1 MPFDPPERPAGSY
14 EPHPAGTYIGTI
26 TEIKD
31 YGKMDSLYRTAD
43 GNTKEVH
50 RVAIVVTAEQLQM
63 ESGDPWS
70 HYEFVNISFA
80 PKSRLTELRNLLR
93 DVDLTN
99 AELNEVFD
107 ETVEMI
113 GRRVRYKIRH
123 RKNEDNDKIRAVIHD
138 WEYADGEAPAQ
149 AETMQKDAA
158 KAKEAVK
165 KAFDG
170 DDDDLPF

>member
-1 MPFDPPERPAGSY
+1 MPFDPPERPAGNY

-31 YGKMDSLYRTAD
+31 YGTMESLWRTPE

-50 RVAIVVTAEQLQM
+50 RVAIVIIAEGLLM

-70 HYEFVNISFA
+70 HFEFVNISFA
-80 PKSRLTELRNLLR
+80 PKARLTDLRNMLR
-93 DVDLTN
+93 DVDMTN
-99 AELNEVFD
+99 DELNAVFD

-113 GRRVRYKIRH
+113 GRKVNYKIRH
-123 RKNEDNDKIRAVIHD
+123 HKNDHDDKIKGKIQD
-138 WEYADGEAPAQ
+138 WEYADGEAPDLAN
-149 AETMQKDAA
+149 TKQKDA
-158 KAKEAVK
+158 AKEAVK

-170 DDDDLPF
+170 DDDDDLPF

>member
-1 MPFDPPERPAGSY
+1 MPFDPPERPAGNY
-14 EPHPAGTYIGTI
+14 EPHPAGTHLGTI

-31 YGKMDSLYRTAD
+31 YGTMESLWRTPD

-50 RVAIVVTAEQLQM
+50 RVAIVVVAEGLLM

-70 HYEFVNISFA
+70 HFEFVNISFA
-80 PKSRLTELRNLLR
+80 PKSRLTDLRNMLR
-93 DVDLTN
+93 EVDMTS

-107 ETVEMI
+107 EGVEMI
-113 GRRVRYKIRH
+113 GRKVKYKIRH
-123 RKNEDNDKIRAVIHD
+123 HKNDHDDKIRGKIHD
-138 WEYADGEAPAQ
+138 WEYADGEAPDLAN
-149 AETMQKDAA
+149 TKQKDAA
-158 KAKEAVK
+158 KDAVK

>member
-1 MPFDPPERPAGSY
+1 MPFDPPERPAGNY

-31 YGKMDSLYRTAD
+31 YGKMDSLYRTPD

-50 RVAIVVTAEQLQM
+50 RVAIVVTAEELQM

-70 HYEFVNISFA
+70 HFEFVNISFA

-99 AELNEVFD
+99 AELNAVFD

-113 GRRVRYKIRH
+113 GRKVKYKIRH
-123 RKNEDNDKIRAVIHD
+123 KKNDDNDKIRAVIHD
-138 WEYADGEAPAQ
+138 WEYADNELPDLA
-149 AETMQKDAA
+149 TTTQKDA
-158 KAKEAVK
+158 AKEAVK

-170 DDDDLPF
+170 EVDDLPF

>member
-1 MPFDPPERPAGSY
+1 MPFDPPERPAGNY
-14 EPHPAGTYIGTI
+14 EPPPAGPYIGPI

-31 YGKMDSLYRTAD
+31 YAKMDSLYRTPE

-50 RVAIVVTAEQLQM
+50 RVAIVIIAEGLLM

-70 HYEFVNISFA
+70 HFEFVNISFA
-80 PKSRLTELRNLLR
+80 PKSRLTELRKLLR

-99 AELNEVFD
+99 AELNAVFD

-113 GRRVRYKIRH
+113 GRKVKYKIRH
-123 RKNEDNDKIRAVIHD
+123 RKNDHNDKINAVIHD
-138 WEYADGEAPAQ
+138 WEYADGEAPDLAN
-149 AETMQKDAA
+149 TKQKDAA
-158 KAKEAVK
+158 KEAVK
-165 KAFDG
+165 AAFDG

>member
-1 MPFDPPERPAGSY
+1 MPFDPPERPAGNY

-31 YGKMDSLYRTAD
+31 YGTMDSLYRTPD

-93 DVDLTN
+93 SVDLTN
-99 AELNEVFD
+99 AELNAVFD

-113 GRRVRYKIRH
+113 GRKVKYKIRH
-123 RKNEDNDKIRAVIHD
+123 KKNDDNDKIRAVIHD
-138 WEYADGEAPAQ
+138 WEYADGEAPDA
-149 AETMQKDAA
+149 ATATQKDA
-158 KAKEAVK
+158 AKEAVK

-170 DDDDLPF
+170 DVDDLPF